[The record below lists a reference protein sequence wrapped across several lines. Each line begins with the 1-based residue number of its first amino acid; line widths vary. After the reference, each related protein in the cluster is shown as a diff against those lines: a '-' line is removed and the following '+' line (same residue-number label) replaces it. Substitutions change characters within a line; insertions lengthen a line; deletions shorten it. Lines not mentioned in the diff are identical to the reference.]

1 MRLSVIIPTLNEARE
16 LGETVRLVRSHSD
29 DPAIEIIVAD
39 SGSTDDTSKIAREA
53 GLCVAADASLSSRA
67 KACNAGAG
75 LATGDTLLFLHAD
88 SHVPPRFDA
97 MIREALRDPQVVGGA
112 FEFKLD
118 GPEWRLRFVE
128 IINRIRYRFRAR
140 YYGDQGIF
148 VRRATFEAVGGYPDI
163 PIMEDSRFCQKVM
176 AFGLMPLLPAPMLT
190 SPRRFYNG
198 GILRTLALDFV
209 IGTLDLLRLRPAWL
223 SERYRR
229 ENQERGTDEGPR

>member
-16 LGETVRLVRSHSD
+16 LGETVRLVRSRSV

-39 SGSTDDTSKIAREA
+39 SGSTDDTSKIASETHLRVTV
-53 GLCVAADASLSSRA
+53 GSSLNSRA
-67 KACNAGAG
+67 GACNAGAR

-97 MIREALRDPQVVGGA
+97 MIMDALKDPHVVGGA
-112 FEFKLD
+112 FEFKLA
-118 GPEWRLRFVE
+118 GPEWRLRLVE
-128 IINRIRYRFRAR
+128 IINRLRYRCRAR

-163 PIMEDSRFCQKVM
+163 PIMEDARFCQRVL
-176 AFGLMPLLPAPMLT
+176 AFGAMPLLPAPMLT

-198 GILRTLALDFV
+198 GILRTLALDFS
-209 IGTLDLLRLRPAWL
+209 IGTLDYLRLNPAWL
-223 SERYRR
+223 AEKYHR
-229 ENQERGTDEGPR
+229 ENQLRGTEAG

>member
-16 LGETVRLVRSHSD
+16 LRETVRLVRSRSD
-29 DPAIEIIVAD
+29 DSAIEIIVAD
-39 SGSTDDTSKIAREA
+39 SGSTDDTPKIASETNSRLA
-53 GLCVAADASLSSRA
+53 VGASLDSRA
-67 KACNAGAG
+67 KACNAGAR

-97 MIREALRDPQVVGGA
+97 LIAHALKEPRVVGGA

-118 GPEWRLRFVE
+118 GPEWRLRLVE
-128 IINRIRYRFRAR
+128 IINRLRYRCRAR

-163 PIMEDSRFCQKVM
+163 PIMEDPRFCQKVR
-176 AFGLMPLLPAPMLT
+176 AFGAMPLLPAPMLT

-198 GILRTLALDFV
+198 GILRTLAFDFL
-209 IGTLDLLRLRPAWL
+209 IGTFDFLRLHPGWL
-223 SERYRR
+223 AKRYRR
-229 ENQERGTDEGPR
+229 ENRLRGTEAG

>member
-16 LGETVRLVRSHSD
+16 LRETVRLVRSHSG

-39 SGSTDDTSKIAREA
+39 SGSTDDTSKIARETHLRLTV
-53 GLCVAADASLSSRA
+53 GPSLNSRA
-67 KACNAGAG
+67 KACNAGAR

-88 SHVPPRFDA
+88 SHVPPHFDA
-97 MIREALRDPQVVGGA
+97 LIADALKEPHVVGGA

-118 GPEWRLRFVE
+118 GPEWRLRLVE
-128 IINRIRYRFRAR
+128 IINRLRYRCRAR

-163 PIMEDSRFCQKVM
+163 PIMEDPRFCQEVR
-176 AFGLMPLLPAPMLT
+176 AFGAMLLLPAPMLT

-198 GILRTLALDFV
+198 GILRTLAFDVFIVTLDF
-209 IGTLDLLRLRPAWL
+209 LRLHPEWL
-223 SERYRR
+223 AKKYHR
-229 ENQERGTDEGPR
+229 ENRLRGTETG